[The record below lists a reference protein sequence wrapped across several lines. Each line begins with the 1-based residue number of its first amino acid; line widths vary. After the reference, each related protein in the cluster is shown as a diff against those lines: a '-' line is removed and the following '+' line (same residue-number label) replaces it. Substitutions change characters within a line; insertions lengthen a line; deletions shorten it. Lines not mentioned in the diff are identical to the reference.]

1 MATMVKPS
9 ILSRYVIGRV
19 VMATAVV
26 AMLLVGIYTLIE
38 FLREARALEG
48 DYGVVQMI
56 WYLLQTTPRRLY
68 DVFPFAALI
77 GTLMGMGALAS
88 GNELVAMRAA
98 GFDRRQLALRALL
111 AIGLCLAVL
120 IWLADQVIP
129 GLESSAQA
137 ERQQARTGQVY
148 LGRLGA
154 LWLRDGIHVVQ
165 VGYSIWTSEDELEFG
180 DILIYATDEGMR
192 PRRVIVAD
200 HARHDGQNWL
210 LNHAVSRSLATNAAA
225 EHHEE
230 LRLASGLST
239 ELFAASVSRPRML
252 SLGDLWEMMAFLR
265 RNDLDVEAYEQAFWG
280 KVMFPVY
287 VLSMVLIG
295 LPFVFRSTRQG
306 GYGLN
311 LFAGVSLGL
320 LFFVSVRLA
329 QGLAVIVPV
338 PMWISSLLPA
348 LLIVFLAGIFLK
360 RI

>member
-1 MATMVKPS
+1 MPG
-9 ILSRYVIGRV
+9 ILSRYVMARV
-19 VMATAVV
+19 VLATAVV
-26 AMLLVGIYTLIE
+26 ALLLVGVYTLVE

-48 DYGVVQMI
+48 EYGVVQMI

-120 IWLADQVIP
+120 IWLSDQVIP
-129 GLESSAQA
+129 DLESSAQA
-137 ERQQARTGQVY
+137 EREQARSGQVY
-148 LGRLGA
+148 LGRLGV
-154 LWLRDGIHVVQ
+154 LWLRDGEHVIK
-165 VGYSIWTSEDELEFG
+165 VGYSAWTSDDELEFG
-180 DILIYATDEGMR
+180 DIVIYAMGEGMR
-192 PRRVIVAD
+192 PRQVIVAD
-200 HARHDGQNWL
+200 HARHDGQYWA
-210 LNHAVSRSLATNAAA
+210 LNQASSRSLVEHSVA
-225 EHHEE
+225 EQHDE
-230 LRLASGLST
+230 LRLPSGLSK

-252 SLGDLWEMMAFLR
+252 SLGDLREMKAFLR

-287 VLSMVLIG
+287 VLAMVLIG
-295 LPFVFRSTRQG
+295 LPFVFRYTRQG

-329 QGLAVIVPV
+329 QGMAVIVPV
-338 PMWISSLLPA
+338 PMWLTSLLPA
-348 LLIVFLAGIFLK
+348 VLIVLLAGLLLK

>member
-1 MATMVKPS
+1 MAAMVVPG
-9 ILSRYVIGRV
+9 ILSRYVMGRV
-19 VMATAVV
+19 VMATAVI
-26 AMLLVGIYTLIE
+26 ALMLVGIYTLVEI
-38 FLREARALEG
+38 LREARTLEG
-48 DYGVVQMI
+48 DYGVIQMI

-77 GTLMGMGALAS
+77 GTLMGMGTLAS

-98 GFDRRQLALRALL
+98 GFDRHQLALRALL
-111 AIGLCLAVL
+111 AIGLCLVVL
-120 IWLADQVIP
+120 IWLSDQVIP

-137 ERQQARTGQVY
+137 ERQQARSGQVH
-148 LGRLGA
+148 LGRLGV
-154 LWLRDGIHVVQ
+154 LWLRDGVHVVQ
-165 VGYSIWTSEDELEFG
+165 VGYSVWTSDDDLEFG
-180 DILIYATDEGMR
+180 DIVIYAMDEGMQ

-200 HARHDGQNWL
+200 HARHDGQSWL
-210 LNHAVSRSLATNAAA
+210 LNHAVSRSFVDHGAA
-225 EHHEE
+225 EQHDQ
-230 LRLASGLST
+230 LRLSSGLST

-252 SLGDLWEMMAFLR
+252 SLGDLWEMKAFLR

-295 LPFVFRSTRQG
+295 LPFVFRSMRHG

-329 QGLAVIVPV
+329 QGVAVILPVPV
-338 PMWISSLLPA
+338 WLSSLLPA
-348 LLIVFLAGIFLK
+348 LLIVLLAGVLLK
-360 RI
+360 RK